1 MLTILVHEVYTRGQ
15 SFSFLGTQ
23 ESGEIIEGTIP
34 TRDHNGEPCMQI
46 YPTSGFEDMTL
57 DDVKKN
63 WSLSPLEDV
72 VEVKPWGYDDFIES
86 LFPKTA
92 TRWFIPIYDRNS

>member
-34 TRDHNGEPCMQI
+34 IFDHNGEPCMQI
-46 YPTSGFEDMTL
+46 YPTSGFERMTL
-57 DDVKKN
+57 DEVKKN
-63 WSLSPLEDV
+63 WGLVQLKDV
-72 VEVKPWGYDDFIES
+72 IEVKPLAYDDFIES
-86 LFPKTA
+86 LLPNA
-92 TRWFIPIYDRNS
+92 TRWFIPIFDRS